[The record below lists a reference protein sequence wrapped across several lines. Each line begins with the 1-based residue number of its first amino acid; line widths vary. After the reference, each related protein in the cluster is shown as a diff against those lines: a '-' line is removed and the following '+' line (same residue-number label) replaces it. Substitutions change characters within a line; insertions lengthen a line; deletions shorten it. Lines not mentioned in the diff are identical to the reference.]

1 MTGRRMGYCSG
12 YDGPGFFGG
21 RGGRFRGRGMG
32 FSRGFGRGRGMGPG
46 YFFPEDQEPVRK
58 MSKDEEKEY
67 LTRTMDNL
75 EKDLVS
81 LKSRLKELEK

>member
-1 MTGRRMGYCSG
+1 
-12 YDGPGFFGG
+12 
-21 RGGRFRGRGMG
+21 
-32 FSRGFGRGRGMGPG
+32 
-46 YFFPEDQEPVRK
+46 